1 MKIQTL
7 AVHAAHEPDPTTGAV
22 AAPIHLSTTY
32 LRAADGSYPGGYV
45 YGRSENPNRV
55 ALETALAMLEG
66 GAAAVAFAS
75 GLAAIHAIFQALEP
89 GDHAI
94 VSEDI
99 YHGTR
104 AMLEKVMLRW
114 GLEITFMPFDDLN
127 SVRAALH
134 NNTRLVY
141 LETPTNP
148 MMKII
153 DLAEVITLAH
163 DAGAKVVVD
172 NTLATPV
179 LQRPLDP
186 SHSLRSGQALPQDGS
201 VGTGLGADIVVHSS
215 TKYFGGHSDVTGG
228 AVIVKQTDDF
238 FARLREAQTLAGAV
252 PSPFDCWLIRR
263 GLATLPLRV
272 TAQSANALQIA
283 EFLKAHP
290 GISRV
295 NYPGLPDHPGHTVA
309 RKQMSHLSSL
319 RGREAPEAISKP
331 EQPLPL
337 GAMLSFQVAA
347 GEVAARKLASSTKLF
362 TQATSLGSVESLIEH
377 RASVAG
383 ESPSTPRDLL
393 RLSVGI
399 EAAEDLIE
407 DLDWALKANS

>member
-1 MKIQTL
+1 MKIETL
-7 AVHAAHEPDPTTGAV
+7 AVHAANEPDPATGAV

-55 ALETALAMLEG
+55 ALETALALLEG
-66 GAAAVAFAS
+66 GAAAAAFAS
-75 GLAAIHAIFQALEP
+75 GLAAIHAIFQALQP

-94 VSEDI
+94 VSQDI
-99 YHGTR
+99 YHGTHV
-104 AMLEKVMLRW
+104 MLEKVMLRW
-114 GLEITFMPFDDLN
+114 GLDISFISFDDLDT
-127 SVRAALH
+127 VRGALRQ
-134 NNTRLVY
+134 NTRLVY

-153 DLAEVITLAH
+153 DLAEVVALAH

-179 LQRPLDP
+179 LQRPLD
-186 SHSLRSGQALPQDGS
+186 
-201 VGTGLGADIVVHSS
+201 LGADISVHSS

-228 AVIVKQTDDF
+228 ALIVKSADELFT
-238 FARLREAQTLAGAV
+238 RIREEQSLAGAV

-272 TAQSANALQIA
+272 AAQSANALKVA
-283 EFLKAHP
+283 EFLQAHP
-290 GISRV
+290 GVSRV
-295 NYPGLPDHPGHTVA
+295 HYPGLPDHPDHAIA
-309 RKQMSHLSSL
+309 RKQMSAF
-319 RGREAPEAISKP
+319 G
-331 EQPLPL
+331 
-337 GAMLSFQVAA
+337 GMLSFQIAA
-347 GEVAARKLASSTKLF
+347 GEAAARKVASNTKLF

-383 ESPSTPRDLL
+383 ESASTPRDLL

-407 DLDWALKANS
+407 ALEHALVATG

>member
-1 MKIQTL
+1 MKIETL
-7 AVHAAHEPDPTTGAV
+7 AVHAANEPDPATGAV

-55 ALETALAMLEG
+55 ALETALALLEG
-66 GAAAVAFAS
+66 GAAAAAFAS
-75 GLAAIHAIFQALEP
+75 GLAAIHAIFQALQP

-94 VSEDI
+94 VSQDI
-99 YHGTR
+99 YHGTH

-114 GLEITFMPFDDLN
+114 GLDISFISFDDLDT
-127 SVRAALH
+127 VRRALRQ
-134 NNTRLVY
+134 NTRLVY

-153 DLAEVITLAH
+153 DLAEVVALAH

-179 LQRPLDP
+179 LQRPLD
-186 SHSLRSGQALPQDGS
+186 
-201 VGTGLGADIVVHSS
+201 LGADISVHSS

-228 AVIVKQTDDF
+228 ALIVKSADELFT
-238 FARLREAQTLAGAV
+238 RIREEQSLAGAV

-272 TAQSANALQIA
+272 AAQSANALKVA
-283 EFLKAHP
+283 EFLQAHP
-290 GISRV
+290 GVSRV
-295 NYPGLPDHPGHTVA
+295 HYPGLPDHPDHAIA
-309 RKQMSHLSSL
+309 RKQMSAF
-319 RGREAPEAISKP
+319 G
-331 EQPLPL
+331 
-337 GAMLSFQVAA
+337 GMLSFQIAA
-347 GEVAARKLASSTKLF
+347 GEAAARKVASNTKLF

-383 ESPSTPRDLL
+383 ESASTPRDLL

-407 DLDWALKANS
+407 ALEHALVATG

>member
-1 MKIQTL
+1 MTAYNVVRFRVKPGREQEFVDFHKKTDTKMAGFRRGALIK
-7 AVHAAHEPDPTTGAV
+7 TGERSYCFVAEWNDFESIV
-22 AAPIHLSTTY
+22 AARPKMI
-32 LRAADGSYPGGYV
+32 
-45 YGRSENPNRV
+45 
-55 ALETALAMLEG
+55 ALL
-66 GAAAVAFAS
+66 
-75 GLAAIHAIFQALEP
+75 
-89 GDHAI
+89 D
-94 VSEDI
+94 
-99 YHGTR
+99 GTR

-114 GLEITFMPFDDLN
+114 GLEITFMPFDDLD

-290 GISRV
+290 GVSRV

>member
-7 AVHAAHEPDPTTGAV
+7 AVHAANEPDAATGAI

-55 ALETALAMLEG
+55 ALEIALAQLEG
-66 GAAAVAFAS
+66 GAGAAAFAS
-75 GLAAIHAIFQALEP
+75 GLAAIHAIFQALNP
-89 GDHAI
+89 GDHAV
-94 VSEDI
+94 VSQDI
-99 YHGTR
+99 YHGTH

-114 GLEITFMPFDDLN
+114 GLDISFISFDDPSSPHSGSLGTSLN
-127 SVRAALH
+127 TVRAALRK
-134 NNTRLVY
+134 NTRLVY

-163 DAGAKVVVD
+163 NAGAKVVVD

-179 LQRPLDP
+179 FQRPIE
-186 SHSLRSGQALPQDGS
+186 
-201 VGTGLGADIVVHSS
+201 LGADISVHSS

-228 AVIVKQTDDF
+228 ALIVKAEDEM
-238 FARLREAQTLAGAV
+238 FARIREEQSLAGAV

-272 TAQSANALQIA
+272 SAQAANAMRIA
-283 EFLKAHP
+283 EFLQPHP
-290 GISRV
+290 AVSHV
-295 NYPGLPDHPGHTVA
+295 HYPGLPDHPGHAIA
-309 RKQMSHLSSL
+309 RKQMSAF
-319 RGREAPEAISKP
+319 G
-331 EQPLPL
+331 
-337 GAMLSFQVAA
+337 GMLSFQVAA
-347 GEVAARKLASSTKLF
+347 GEAAARKLASSTKLF

-377 RASVAG
+377 RASVSG
-383 ESPSTPRDLL
+383 ESPTTPRDLV
-393 RLSVGI
+393 RVSVGI
-399 EAAEDLIE
+399 EDAGDLIE
-407 DLDWALKANS
+407 DLGRCLAGL

>member
-1 MKIQTL
+1 MKIETL
-7 AVHAAHEPDPTTGAV
+7 AVHAANEPDPATGAV

-55 ALETALAMLEG
+55 ALETALALLEG
-66 GAAAVAFAS
+66 GAAAAAFAS
-75 GLAAIHAIFQALEP
+75 GLAAIHAIFQALQP

-94 VSEDI
+94 VSQDI
-99 YHGTR
+99 YHGTH

-114 GLEITFMPFDDLN
+114 GLDINFISFYDLDT
-127 SVRAALH
+127 VRGALRQ
-134 NNTRLVY
+134 NTRLFY

-153 DLAEVITLAH
+153 DLAEVVALAH

-179 LQRPLDP
+179 LQRPLD
-186 SHSLRSGQALPQDGS
+186 
-201 VGTGLGADIVVHSS
+201 LGADISVHSS

-228 AVIVKQTDDF
+228 ALIVKSADELFT
-238 FARLREAQTLAGAV
+238 RIREEQSLAGAV

-272 TAQSANALQIA
+272 AAQSANALKVA
-283 EFLKAHP
+283 EFLQAHP
-290 GISRV
+290 GVSRV
-295 NYPGLPDHPGHTVA
+295 HYPGLPDHPDHAIA
-309 RKQMSHLSSL
+309 RKQMSAF
-319 RGREAPEAISKP
+319 G
-331 EQPLPL
+331 
-337 GAMLSFQVAA
+337 GMLSFQIAA
-347 GEVAARKLASSTKLF
+347 GEAAARKVASNTKLF

-383 ESPSTPRDLL
+383 ESASTPRDLL

-407 DLDWALKANS
+407 ALEHALVATG